1 MSGYFTPMLDEL
13 ATRAAFSVIGWLGF
27 ANRPLRRRLQE
38 LFSQPYGTP
47 GSFLNDPVFE
57 AVYGWKQATSTM
69 GDLAGS
75 LLSPRLLDAMANPPE
90 AFRKDYAFPRDR
102 RPYVH
107 QVEAW
112 RILASEPKQ
121 SLIVSSGT
129 GSGKTECFLVPVL
142 DQLLREQAATDGKL
156 IGVRALFLYPLNALI
171 NSQRSRLRAWT
182 DAFGDQIR
190 FCLYNGLTPDEVRAD
205 TAAQQP
211 NEVLDRRSLRGQ
223 PPPILVTNA
232 TMLEYMLV
240 RAQDQPIL
248 RESQGKLQWVVLDE
262 AHSYVGSQAA
272 ELALLIRRVL
282 FAFGVRPD
290 QVRFVATSATIGDP
304 RGEAGLRLQQFLAD
318 VAGVAL
324 DRVHVVPGEREIP
337 QLHGA
342 AADESPMA
350 DLMER
355 LQGTESAEERYRLLA
370 QHKAARTVRGLFTRR
385 KPHVAQ
391 LSEVTAVLQ
400 GASTQ
405 TGRVAQRD
413 SLGVL
418 DALSASV
425 AADGTPF
432 LPLRLHLF
440 HQTLSGLWACSD
452 PACPDKAGTALEDA
466 NWPFGALYLSKRL
479 RCTCGSPCFD
489 VVACEDCNTVFLEA
503 VEVEGQGRLVQPT
516 DAHAIDEFELDVEA
530 DAESEEESGL
540 GAESPKATHRVLVA
554 NRQLKDTGDI
564 AIRRSDATICE
575 HGTEDSITLIVRDQD
590 QDGLACPVCSAVQGG
605 AGQQFRKAR
614 VGAPFLLGGIL
625 PTLLEYAP
633 DGPKPAES
641 PCRGRRLLTFTD
653 SRQGTARLA
662 ARLEQDAE
670 RTRARGLIYHHLIQT
685 ARVDPDRV
693 AQAGREITELEE
705 IFRIRPTDTVKALL
719 DKARAEAEALSQP
732 QAMSFND
739 LRTAL
744 SQEQGDVGS
753 IAKRYARFA
762 PDVFGGPGGPSTLA
776 GMLLVREFGRRP
788 KRQNSLETIGLARTA
803 YPRLATLSVAPAEWQ
818 SRGKGLADWLDFL
831 KIALD
836 YFVRG
841 GGSLN
846 IPDEWRNWLG
856 MRFGRTWLVEPDVR
870 ETNRRQRRWSQA
882 RLNGTNS
889 VLVRLLAQFLKL
901 DPETDGGRDAIDYL
915 LREAWSNLKALDL
928 LTLSAEGRSLRL
940 DDMAFA
946 PVTEVWVCPITRRF
960 LDTTLGGITPY
971 LPRKADDRSIQCS
984 RVSLPLFPEPFGG
997 GSDERSRLERARA
1010 WVTTDEVVGLLRDEG
1025 LWTNL
1030 NDRAIELAPY
1040 FVAAEHSAQQ
1050 SAEALRRY
1058 ENGFNEGK
1066 INLLSCSTT
1075 MEMGIDIG
1083 GVQLVAMNNVPPHPS
1098 NYLQRAGRAG
1108 RRSETRSAAVTLC
1121 RANPHDQS
1129 VFANGKWAFDAQL
1142 PAPYVALNSA
1152 VIVQRHVNSLL
1163 LSTFLARIAP
1173 TEGNLARLKSGWF
1186 FSADENEP
1194 CARFI
1199 QWCSAFAPEDET
1211 RLSAGLRD
1219 LVAGSVFDGYL
1230 APRLARASADAL
1242 EEVAQRWKGERRS
1255 IVDQQQALGTGRE
1268 KTPAGKALG
1277 FQLARLDNEYL
1288 LRELATQ
1295 GFLPAYGFPTNIAAF
1310 DNLTAA
1316 ALRQMREAKSD
1327 LGRED
1332 NKLRRRDLPNRD
1344 LVTALREY
1352 APGSEVVIDG
1362 LVYRS
1367 GGITLNW
1374 HVPADHQDA
1383 RETQAI
1389 RFAWRCR
1396 QCGASGSSYSLSGA
1410 STCSECGETIQQ
1422 RDIERF
1428 LEPSGF
1434 AVDITQTPHN
1444 DVSTQRFVP
1453 VDEAWV
1459 DARGDWTSL
1468 PNPLFGRLRGTPEG
1482 HVYHHS
1488 KGAYGKGYALCLH
1501 CGRAE
1506 PMPLDGEMPK
1516 AFAEPHRRLR
1526 GGRDEGAHCSGS
1538 SLDWALLKGI
1548 SLGHDAFTD
1557 VLELQLRDS
1566 GGLWLKD
1573 ISIAS
1578 TLAVA
1583 IRDSIA
1589 EILGVQATELDCT
1602 TKEAKSATD
1611 EVCRSIVVYD
1621 RFAAGYASSA
1631 AAHIVEVLRR
1641 ARRRLDCVAM
1651 CDSACPSCVLDFD
1664 RRFQAVTLDRH
1675 KARQWLSEEWLQQL
1689 QLPPELRYLG
1699 PDSVV
1704 EAASLREALF
1714 REGSRADATEVR
1726 LYVGGSGEIADLGV
1740 APLRSIAVRMVAQER
1755 KVGLVIDG
1763 GTLAEIGADDRFL
1776 LASLANIP
1784 GVTVLSVAALP
1795 MAGTANIV
1803 AEVVHGDL
1811 STAWAAADDGAIA
1824 PNAGWGKPKAPLVS
1838 NRCGLQRLVGAATV
1852 AAASL
1857 RPEPVLVG
1865 DLEIEVLAQLDGPVK
1880 GFGERLWKKV
1890 MADHPPTQRLL
1901 TRDTSR
1907 LKRVTYSDR
1916 YLFTPLAV
1924 ALVKEILLGLQS
1936 ALPSEGWVSPSVKI
1950 FTSDA
1955 REDLRRGP
1963 AQRIFSDWPDLGQR
1977 NRVFGSLLSY
1987 VGIDATINSTDRKQL
2002 QHGRL
2007 LEVTFESGES
2017 LSLRFDQGVGYWRV
2031 PTGGVVN
2038 YRATEFEFSRPGM
2051 DEKRLLAHQV
2061 QRLASLAV
2069 PVQGGA
2075 QPTQIFVKVRP
2086 VAQAL

>member
-13 ATRAAFSVIGWLGF
+13 ATRAAFSVVGWLGF

-57 AVYGWKQATSTM
+57 AVYGWKQATPTM

-75 LLSPRLLDAMANPPE
+75 LLSPRLVDAMASPPE
-90 AFRKDYAFPRDR
+90 EFRKDYEFPRDR

-142 DQLLREQAATDGKL
+142 DQLLREQEATNGKL

-171 NSQRSRLRAWT
+171 NSQRNRLRAWT
-182 DAFGDQIR
+182 DAFGDQVR

-205 TAAQQP
+205 AAAQHP

-282 FAFGVRPD
+282 YAFGVQPN

-304 RGEAGLRLQQFLAD
+304 RGEAGVRLRQFLAE

-324 DRVHVVPGEREIP
+324 DRVHVVAGARDIP
-337 QLHGA
+337 QLQGA
-342 AADESPMA
+342 AADQSPTGQF
-350 DLMER
+350 LER
-355 LQGTESAEERYRLLA
+355 VQAAESADERYRLLA
-370 QHKAARTVRGLFTRR
+370 THKTARAVRELFTSRT
-385 KPHVAQ
+385 PHVAR
-391 LSEVTAVLQ
+391 LSEVTKVVQ
-400 GASTQ
+400 GTAGQ
-405 TGRVAQRD
+405 VGRVAQQD
-413 SLGVL
+413 ALGVL

-425 AADGTPF
+425 AANGTPF

-440 HQTLSGLWACSD
+440 HQTLSGLWACSN
-452 PACPDKAGTALEDA
+452 PACPEKVGTALEDED
-466 NWPFGALYLSKRL
+466 WPFGALYLSKRL

-489 VVACEDCNTVFLEA
+489 VVACEDCNSVFLEA
-503 VEVEGQGRLVQPT
+503 VEGQGRLAQAAE
-516 DAHAIDEFELDVEA
+516 AHAIDEFELDVEA
-530 DAESEEESGL
+530 DAESEEETGED
-540 GAESPKATHRVLVA
+540 AESPEATHRVLVA
-554 NRQLKDTGDI
+554 NRQLKDTGDFV
-564 AIRRSDATICE
+564 IRRSDSTICE
-575 HGTEDSITLIVRDQD
+575 HGTEDSITLIVREQD
-590 QDGLACPVCSAVQGG
+590 RDGLACPVCSATQSG

-685 ARVDPDRV
+685 AQVDPERV
-693 AQAGREITELEE
+693 AQAEKNLAELEE
-705 IFRIRPTDTVKALL
+705 IFRIRPTDLVRGMLER
-719 DKARAEAEALSQP
+719 ARAEVEALRRP

-739 LRTAL
+739 LRAAL
-744 SQEQGDVGS
+744 SQEQGDVGL

-762 PDVFGGPGGPSTLA
+762 PDVFGGPGGSSTLA

-803 YPRLATLSVAPAEWQ
+803 YPRLANLSAAPAEWQ
-818 SRGKGLADWLDFL
+818 SRGKGLADWLDLL
-831 KIALD
+831 KVALD

-856 MRFGRTWLVEPDVR
+856 MRFGRTWLVEPDAK

-882 RLNGTNS
+882 RVNGTNS

-901 DPETDGGRDAIDYL
+901 DPETDGGRDTIDYL
-915 LREAWSNLKALDL
+915 LREAWSNLQALDL

-940 DDMAFA
+940 EDMAFA
-946 PVTEVWVCPITRRF
+946 PVTEAWICPITRRF

-1010 WVTTDEVVGLLRDEG
+1010 WVTTNEVIRSLRDEG

-1050 SAEALRRY
+1050 PADALQRY
-1058 ENGFNEGK
+1058 EKWFTEGR

-1083 GVQLVAMNNVPPHPS
+1083 GVQLVAMNNVPPHPA

-1121 RANPHDQS
+1121 KANPHDQS
-1129 VFANGKWAFDAQL
+1129 VFADGKWAFDAQL

-1173 TEGNLARLKSGWF
+1173 TEGNLARLKAGWF
-1186 FSADENEP
+1186 FSADENGP
-1194 CARFI
+1194 CSRFI
-1199 QWCSAFAPEDET
+1199 QWCGAFAAEDET
-1211 RLSAGLRD
+1211 QLSAGLRD
-1219 LVAGSVFDGYL
+1219 LVAGSVFDGYP

-1242 EEVAQRWKGERRS
+1242 EEVAQRWNGERQS
-1255 IVDQQQALGTGRE
+1255 IVEQQQALGAGNE

-1277 FQLARLDNEYL
+1277 FQLARLENEYL

-1316 ALRQMREAKSD
+1316 ALRQMREARGD

-1344 LVTALREY
+1344 VVTALREY

-1374 HVPADHQDA
+1374 HVPAEQQDV
-1383 RETQAI
+1383 REIQAI
-1389 RFAWRCR
+1389 KHAWRCR
-1396 QCGASGSSYSLSGA
+1396 QCGASGSSFSLSAA
-1410 STCSECGETIQQ
+1410 STCSECGEVVQA

-1434 AVDITQTPHN
+1434 AVDISLTPHN

-1459 DARGDWTSL
+1459 DARGDWTPL
-1468 PNPLFGRLRGTPEG
+1468 PNPLLGRLRGTPAG

-1506 PMPLDGEMPK
+1506 PTPPDGELPK
-1516 AFAEPHRRLR
+1516 ALAEPHRRLR
-1526 GGRDEGAHCSGS
+1526 GGRDEGALCSGS
-1538 SLDWALLKGI
+1538 SSDWALVKGI
-1548 SLGHDAFTD
+1548 SLGHDAYTD
-1557 VLELQLRDS
+1557 VLELQLRDP
-1566 GGLWLKD
+1566 GGLWLRD

-1664 RRFQAVTLDRH
+1664 RRFQAATLDRH

-1689 QLPPELRYLG
+1689 QLPQELRYLG

-1704 EAASLREALF
+1704 EAASLREALL

-1726 LYVGGSGEIADLGV
+1726 LYVGGSGETADLGV

-1763 GTLAEIGADDRFL
+1763 GTLAELGADDRFL
-1776 LASLANIP
+1776 LASLADIP

-1795 MAGTANIV
+1795 TAGTANIL
-1803 AEVVHGDL
+1803 AEVVHGDW
-1811 STAWAAADDGAIA
+1811 SMAWAAADNGAIA

-1838 NRCGLQRLVGAATV
+1838 GRCNAQPIAGAATV

-1857 RPEPVLVG
+1857 RPEPVMVG

-1890 MADHPPTQRLL
+1890 MADHLPSQRLL
-1901 TRDTSR
+1901 AREGTS
-1907 LKRVTYSDR
+1907 LKRVTYTDR
-1916 YLFTPLAV
+1916 YLFTPLTL

-1936 ALPSEGWVSPSVKI
+1936 VLPSTAWVSPSVEV
-1950 FTSDA
+1950 FTADSRD
-1955 REDLRRGP
+1955 ESRRG
-1963 AQRIFSDWPDLGQR
+1963 AGQRIFSDWPDLGLR
-1977 NRVFGSLLSY
+1977 DRVLRALLDY
-1987 VGIDATINSTDRKQL
+1987 VGINATVNSKDRKQL

-2007 LEVTFESGES
+2007 FEVTFVSGEV
-2017 LSLRFDQGVGYWRV
+2017 LTLRLDQGVGYWRV
-2031 PTGGVVN
+2031 PTGGFVN

-2051 DEKRLLAHQV
+2051 DEQRLVTQQV
-2061 QRLASLAV
+2061 QRLAALAV
-2069 PVQGGA
+2069 PIEGGA

-2086 VAQAL
+2086 VA